1 MATYEEIHGKRVD
14 VFDDDPTLDS
24 SYEGQVWYNSATG
37 TLKTVISFGSWNS
50 EVNCS
55 ETSRGRASA
64 GTFPACVYVGGFPG
78 SFPITTQSEEFN
90 GFTFSNGGSTGSAHY
105 VAGMDGTQTAAII
118 CTGYNNPPGAR
129 TPDCETYDGSSFS
142 QVADVNTARYSLA
155 ASGTTT
161 ACLIYGGNDQSSP
174 LEQTAKTESFNGSSW
189 SEVADLNQKRECF
202 STGAGTATAAI
213 VAGGTTYPPTTKLDN
228 TEFYDGTSW
237 SEQNTMNTA
246 RNGGGGWGSQTAM
259 VVGGGSTPSVTGA
272 TESWDGT
279 SWSTEPGTLATA
291 RTVVSAVGSDST
303 EGFISGGYN
312 GSSNI
317 NSSERFNKS
326 INVIT
331 RAAWASGGTY
341 PSNIY
346 GAAGAGN
353 TPAGL
358 LFGGY
363 DGSSGVTTTSE
374 YDGSTWTGS
383 GGLPVGKR
391 YLAGFG
397 TQTAALAAK
406 GRTSSGSPTDSNTSE
421 EYDGSSWTAGGTA
434 SVRAILTAG
443 SGTQTSGLV
452 FGGTPPYLNST
463 EEYDGS
469 SWTAGGAMGTA
480 RANHSGSVGGT
491 QTAALAFFG
500 DDGSTPLTLNVEEYN
515 GTSWSEQNNVPAGR
529 FAGGGAGTQTA
540 GYGFGGYTAPGTPN
554 QTTSTIKYDG
564 TSWSAHTNMSTAR
577 GYNSGSA
584 GTGPAGI
591 FTVGDFPA
599 ANSTEQLTEETE
611 TVTAQTLTTG

>member
-174 LEQTAKTESFNGSSW
+174 LEQTAKTELFNGSSW

-599 ANSTEQLTEETE
+599 ANSTEQLTEETQ